1 MSSQLALSIVVPVRN
16 GEVSL
21 AQTLRAIRDSDF
33 GNQDFELIVVD
44 DSSSDRSAAIA
55 ARYAD
60 KVVRLTGDRSGLA
73 YARNR
78 GAELA
83 HGDAIAFIDSDVM
96 ILPDTLARMHTYLD
110 ERSGLAA
117 ISTALDSQPRA
128 SNFISQYWSLL
139 LHFGDKTHPGVC
151 GHFSSRCGMVRR
163 SALMAIGMYD
173 EWKFGTGTLEGVELG
188 LRFERAGYDVL
199 LDPAIQVTALKHWTL
214 STVFREVW
222 NRSAL
227 LARSLGYQRT
237 RMRTPGDV
245 VFTLSRAAIPA
256 LAMLGT
262 AALSAAF
269 LPTPAEWPA
278 RVVMIVAAIVLTNF
292 SVLRFFAQERGFAFA
307 FAVAPVHFFCQSVG
321 AAGLCAGWIM
331 RDAVGDRLPDAAT
344 QAYAEVGLEV
354 WPPVPR
360 PQ

>member
-1 MSSQLALSIVVPVRN
+1 MSSQLALSVVVPVRN
-16 GEVSL
+16 GEISL
-21 AQTLRAIRDSDF
+21 AQTLRTIRNSDLA
-33 GNQDFELIVVD
+33 GQEFELIVVD
-44 DSSSDRSAAIA
+44 DSSTDRSAAIA

-83 HGDAIAFIDSDVM
+83 HGEAIAFIDSDVM
-96 ILPDTLARMHTYLD
+96 ILPDTLARMHKYLD
-110 ERSGLAA
+110 GQQGLAA
-117 ISTALDSQPRA
+117 ISTALDSEPGA

-139 LHFGDKTHPGVC
+139 LHFGDKTHPGIC

-163 SALMAIGMYD
+163 SALMSIGMFD

-188 LRFERAGYDVL
+188 LRFERGGYDVL
-199 LDPAIQVTALKHWTL
+199 LDPAIQVTGLKRWTL

-256 LAMLGT
+256 LALLGT
-262 AALSAAF
+262 AGLSAAF
-269 LPTPAEWPA
+269 LPTPAGWPV
-278 RVVMIVAAIVLTNF
+278 RVAIVVAAVVLTNF
-292 SVLRFFAQERGFAFA
+292 SVLRFFLRERGFAFA
-307 FAVAPVHFFCQSVG
+307 VGVVPVHFLFQSVG

-331 RDAVGDRLPDAAT
+331 RDAVGDRMPDATT

-360 PQ
+360 RQ